1 MVERRIG
8 DDVVQRPIECQWR
21 HTNSRS
27 VEIRLQPRRKDGQ
40 ELVEMNQ
47 SADLRVTMAS
57 ELPSVDLVSLSLRNI
72 SRDLST
78 GSIKQSCHVYTAA
91 IGLLALLQQDQ
102 IAIRKYR

>member
-1 MVERRIG
+1 M
-8 DDVVQRPIECQWR
+8 PCQWR
-21 HTNSRS
+21 HSDSFN
-27 VEIRLQPRRKDGQ
+27 VETRLQPRRKEDG
-40 ELVEMNQ
+40 ELVETGQ

-78 GSIKQSCHVYTAA
+78 GSIKQSCHVYSAA